1 MTAQNGSMG
10 SSNLGAS
17 SVGSS
22 TTAANTTLDNI
33 KDRAKHIVDAGQEK
47 AGEIKDAL
55 VDAKDKVMSSGA
67 SFLNSSRNLIT
78 DHPFA
83 AVGVAFGVG
92 YVAMRI
98 FRR

>member
-10 SSNLGAS
+10 SSNVGA
-17 SVGSS
+17 
-22 TTAANTTLDNI
+22 AAASANGTLDNI
-33 KDRAKHIVDAGQEK
+33 KDRAKHLVDQGQEK

-55 VDAKDKVMSSGA
+55 VGAKDKVLSSG
-67 SFLNSSRNLIT
+67 STFITSSRNLIT